1 MTQFKHIMKFLGVT
15 LAIPLGI
22 GLLVWLSLWLGNGTD
37 WGALRALAVL
47 VVAIFMYVIVCSLPL
62 MFVVDIFDFNPRW
75 QTVIIWFTGII
86 LSSLLSGLLVKHY
99 WPNVIEISGISHWSE
114 GITYLFGYGIFT
126 LAIIYMAILAI
137 ACLAIVGALIFLL
150 LKEIWDKTR

>member
-1 MTQFKHIMKFLGVT
+1 MTQFKHIMKFLGVI

-22 GLLVWLSLWLGNGTD
+22 GLLVWLGLWLGDGVGSMLKD
-37 WGALRALAVL
+37 LFSLI
-47 VVAIFMYVIVCSLPL
+47 VAIFMYGIAACFPIVTVADTLDLSLRWWT
-62 MFVVDIFDFNPRW
+62 FVSWLV
-75 QTVIIWFTGII
+75 GII

-99 WPNVIEISGISHWSE
+99 WPNVIEISGVSHWSE

-137 ACLAIVGALIFLL
+137 ACLALVGALIFLL
-150 LKEIWDKTR
+150 LM